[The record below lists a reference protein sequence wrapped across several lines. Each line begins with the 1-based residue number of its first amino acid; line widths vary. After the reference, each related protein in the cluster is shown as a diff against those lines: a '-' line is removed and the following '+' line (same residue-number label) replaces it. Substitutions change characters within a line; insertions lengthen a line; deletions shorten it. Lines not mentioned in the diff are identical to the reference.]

1 MLYLLQI
8 TLTESL
14 QPQKVDLM
22 CDICIITID
31 SVYTYVEDLD
41 NERAVEAFLTGVC
54 QYVPHDIFGWC
65 EELIKVYY
73 QQLIESILDGF
84 PPYEVCESVKLC

>member
-1 MLYLLQI
+1 MFYQFGYYIDVYIVALSKLLNRTITLLQFI
-8 TLTESL
+8 L
-14 QPQKVDLM
+14 
-22 CDICIITID
+22 
-31 SVYTYVEDLD
+31 
-41 NERAVEAFLTGVC
+41 NEAFLTGVC